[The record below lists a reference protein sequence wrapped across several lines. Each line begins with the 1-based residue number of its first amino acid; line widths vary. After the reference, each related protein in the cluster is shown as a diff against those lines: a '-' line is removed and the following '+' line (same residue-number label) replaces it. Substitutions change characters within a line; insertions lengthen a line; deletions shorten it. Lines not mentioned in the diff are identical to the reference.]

1 MEASEKQR
9 EGSAM
14 DQAGGTE
21 SGTIDSVL
29 AHNRAFVAGGE
40 FARYATDKYPD
51 KKLAVVSC
59 MDTRLTELLAAA
71 LGMKN
76 GDAKII
82 KVAGAEVAHPFGSVM
97 RSLLI
102 AVCELGVED
111 IMVVAH
117 TNCGAQHMSGAAMI
131 DSMRR
136 LGVSDERIEFAR
148 HCGIDFD
155 RWLAGF
161 GDTEESVRKSVD
173 LILNHPVMPPHVRVA
188 GFVMDSVTGELV
200 PVA

>member
-59 MDTRLTELLAAA
+59 METRLTELLAAA
-71 LGMKN
+71 LGLKN

>member
-59 MDTRLTELLAAA
+59 MDTRLTELRAAA
-71 LGMKN
+71 IGLKN

-111 IMVVAH
+111 IMIVAH
-117 TNCGAQHMSGAAMI
+117 TNCGAQHMSGKEMVANME
-131 DSMRR
+131 R
-136 LGVSDERIEFAR
+136 LGVSAERIEFAR

-155 RWLAGF
+155 KWLAGF
-161 GDTEESVRKSVD
+161 GDTEEAVRKSVD
-173 LILNHPVMPPHVRVA
+173 MVANHPVMPPHVRVI
-188 GFVMDSVTGELV
+188 GFIMDSDTGELSV
-200 PVA
+200 IC

>member
-71 LGMKN
+71 LGLRN

-82 KVAGAEVAHPFGSVM
+82 KVAGPEVAHPFGSVM

>member
-1 MEASEKQR
+1 MENSAVV
-9 EGSAM
+9 EG
-14 DQAGGTE
+14 
-21 SGTIDSVL
+21 IL
-29 AHNRAFVAGGE
+29 AHNQAFVERGE
-40 FARYATDKYPD
+40 YERYVTDKYPD
-51 KKLAVVSC
+51 KKLAIVSC

-71 LGMKN
+71 LGLKN

-117 TNCGAQHMSGAAMI
+117 TNCGAQHMSGTEMVANMQ
-131 DSMRR
+131 R
-136 LGVSDERIEFAR
+136 LGVTDERIEFAR

-161 GDTEESVRKSVD
+161 GDTEEAVRRSVD
-173 LILNHPVMPPHVRVA
+173 MVRNHPVMPPHVRVS
-188 GFVMDSVTGELV
+188 GYIMDSRTGELM
-200 PVA
+200 PVEC

>member
-1 MEASEKQR
+1 
-9 EGSAM
+9 M
-14 DQAGGTE
+14 DQQQATI
-21 SGTIDSVL
+21 SPTIDGIL
-29 AHNRAFVAGGE
+29 AHNRAFVE
-40 FARYATDKYPD
+40 RRDFERYTTDKYPD
-51 KKLAVVSC
+51 KKLASVSC
-59 MDTRLTELLAAA
+59 MATRLAA
-71 LGMKN
+71 LGLKN

-82 KVAGAEVAHPFGSVM
+82 KGAGAEVAHPFGSVM